1 MNKVPG
7 IYKLKGGGV
16 DPVLKHVWTS
26 NDELHFFFIL
36 FSKSKGSIFEKK
48 VKLSVDLNIKHHFV
62 TIYVTHDTSI
72 TSSLLNN
79 KFIF

>member
-7 IYKLKGGGV
+7 NYKLKGGGV

-26 NDELHFFFIL
+26 NDELHFFLYYFQNQKDRSL
-36 FSKSKGSIFEKK
+36 KKK